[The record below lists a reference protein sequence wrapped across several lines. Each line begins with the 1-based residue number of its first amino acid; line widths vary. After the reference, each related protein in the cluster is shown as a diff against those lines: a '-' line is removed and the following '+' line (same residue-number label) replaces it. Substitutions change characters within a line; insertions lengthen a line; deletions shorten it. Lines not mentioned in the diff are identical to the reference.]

1 MATETRGGGQEE
13 GKTTGKA
20 EAAGLNTPTMP
31 DDESLVTEGSK
42 LVAAFHTAAKAGD
55 TATLSKLLDSS
66 ASSQLFTLLL
76 NARERKSGRTALHTA
91 CRAGVPTSLAW
102 LLDKGASV
110 LVTDTEGYTP
120 LDHARAKPRN
130 AGCLECVRI
139 LQEHIR
145 EQPPPIKEVRADP
158 FAKDKEGVSPL
169 DMVMMSGHKASI
181 QALSRA
187 MRTQL
192 ASFLGLALLFLLY
205 RRGGSPQQAWLV
217 LATLWPLGKTWHLLL
232 LLGKEKGAAR
242 ERALGEWLTYW
253 ALLVPVV
260 LLEHAVSAHLLPSPI
275 FQQLLAPRSQGRQE
289 NGAVLR
295 TLTDLYMIT
304 KIVATIYLIYPAS
317 RGARRVSRWL
327 EGRREGGREEK
338 MKKTRDGNDEKIKKK
353 DD

>member
-1 MATETRGGGQEE
+1 MSTSHAVPDFLLEELGSQAPGLESDGRPELNDDVDRLTRWWLQEEAAPELLPFQTETVQDLHALVEQQQGFV
-13 GKTTGKA
+13 
-20 EAAGLNTPTMP
+20 
-31 DDESLVTEGSK
+31 DESRNTVEE
-42 LVAAFHTAAKAGD
+42 A
-55 TATLSKLLDSS
+55 SS
-66 ASSQLFTLLL
+66 ALLYQMEID
-76 NARERKSGRTALHTA
+76 R
-91 CRAGVPTSLAW
+91 
-102 LLDKGASV
+102 
-110 LVTDTEGYTP
+110 YTP
-120 LDHARAKPRN
+120 SL
-130 AGCLECVRI
+130 
-139 LQEHIR
+139 
-145 EQPPPIKEVRADP
+145 PPSLPACPGADP